1 MSAAQTK
8 DAPASTAPTSSVT
21 ARRLGALRDD
31 EGRAGLV
38 GYLPVGFPTVERST
52 EAALALVESGV
63 DVLELGIPY
72 TDPVMDGPV
81 IQAAAQ
87 TALDA
92 GARVADVFRVVA
104 AVTERTGGRV
114 PVLVMTYWNPVL
126 RYGVDAFARDL
137 AAAGGAGLI
146 TPDLIPDEGRAWL
159 DASEAHGLDRV
170 FLVAPSSTPERL
182 RLTARASRGFVY
194 AASTMGVTGVRA
206 AVGPQAERLV
216 AETRAAGA
224 DLVCVGLGVS
234 TAEQAAQVARYAD
247 GVIVGS
253 AFVRPLLSDAP
264 WGERI
269 AALRVVARS
278 LAAGVRAAR
287 SGPDAAAEAPGA
299 GSPGHAPTTGGGA
312 A

>member
-8 DAPASTAPTSSVT
+8 DAPGAPTAGTASVT
-21 ARRLGALRDD
+21 ARRLLELRA
-31 EGRAGLV
+31 EGRAALV
-38 GYLPVGFPTVERST
+38 GYLPVGFPTVDRSI

-63 DVLELGIPY
+63 DVLELGVPY

-92 GARVADVFRVVA
+92 GVRVADVFRVVA

-170 FLVAPSSTPERL
+170 FLVTPIVE
-182 RLTARASRGFVY
+182 
-194 AASTMGVTGVRA
+194 AA
-206 AVGPQAERLV
+206 
-216 AETRAAGA
+216 
-224 DLVCVGLGVS
+224 
-234 TAEQAAQVARYAD
+234 
-247 GVIVGS
+247 
-253 AFVRPLLSDAP
+253 
-264 WGERI
+264 
-269 AALRVVARS
+269 
-278 LAAGVRAAR
+278 
-287 SGPDAAAEAPGA
+287 
-299 GSPGHAPTTGGGA
+299 
-312 A
+312 